1 MKKIIRI
8 ITIGF
13 SVFFFVS
20 CCSSKLSSDVMMRK
34 HLAVIKYLENHQVT
48 NDFLREQKIP
58 IDKNAKIGLAVSPE
72 VNYIDLVSF
81 ASFIKKHSLYNLDI
95 LGYKPR
101 PNDNVFDSLLV
112 LDKKLRFKTYY
123 NYKLENL
130 STDKKSKA
138 IIFFS
143 KVFNNILGVRLI
155 YDRNFEKELLPIS
168 YENPSLELLFIFD
181 KNDKI
186 THVLYEEFWP

>member
-1 MKKIIRI
+1 
-8 ITIGF
+8 
-13 SVFFFVS
+13 
-20 CCSSKLSSDVMMRK
+20 MMRK